1 MGKILAFFMAVLT
14 FFSGL
19 FGTTM
24 RINVNSTIKKQEI
37 DGWGTSAC
45 WWSQKIDDA
54 ETREYLAKMLYSEE
68 GLGLNIY
75 RYNVGGGVNPEHNR
89 VDPNSSR
96 STESFYYFNEET
108 GKYEYDFTRDANAQ
122 AFLDEALKYGCI
134 DTVVLFA
141 NSPHYSMT
149 ISGEATG
156 SYYGEGTTN
165 LSEEHYQDFVDY
177 FLTIT
182 EYFIDKGVPVKYI
195 SPINEPQWDWG
206 GDWVGQEGCHY
217 EPNQVYDL
225 IKLFSKGIDE
235 RGLDVKLS
243 VPESGEIGDLTKTYF
258 SSLKND
264 KDIYKNIGAFAYH
277 SYWRD
282 TRPIEKKDFGYW
294 LEKNHYTDKK
304 IEMSEW
310 CELPC
315 EHDVNDVE
323 GAVIM
328 ARIIANDMYY
338 TGANSWTSWVAVNT
352 TGIREDGAKISDA
365 MFYADDNFDKIEM
378 AQRYYAMAHFS
389 KFVPAGSKMVS
400 ATANTYPTAKDE
412 WGNEYY
418 LTNFA
423 AFKTPDGKTVLVI
436 ANEDDAKKINL
447 SVSAKNMTV
456 YTTDE
461 DHKLEVTYSGK
472 AMKSINV
479 SHNSITTVVFESNSN
494 FDLPC

>member
-1 MGKILAFFMAVLT
+1 MAKFLAYVMTVLT
-14 FFSGL
+14 FLSGL
-19 FGTTM
+19 FGTNM
-24 RINVNSTIKKQEI
+24 SIHVNKVIEKQEI

-45 WWSQKIDDA
+45 WWSQKIDDP
-54 ETREYLAKMLYSEE
+54 ETREYLAKALYSKE

-75 RYNVGGGVNPEHNR
+75 RYNIGGGVNPEHNR

-156 SYYGEGTTN
+156 SFYGEGTTN
-165 LSEEHYQDFVDY
+165 LAEEHYQDFVDY

-182 EYFIDKGVPVKYI
+182 EYFIEKGVPDKYI
-195 SPINEPQWDWG
+195 APINEPQWDWG
-206 GDWVGQEGCHY
+206 GGWVGQEGCHY
-217 EPNQVYDL
+217 EPQQVYEL
-225 IKLFSKGIDE
+225 IKLFSKGIDD
-235 RGLDVKLS
+235 RGLNVKLS
-243 VPESGEIGDLTKTYF
+243 VPESGEIGELTNQYF
-258 SSLKND
+258 TSLKND
-264 KDIYKNIGAFAYH
+264 KDIYKNIGSFAYH

-282 TRPIEKKDFGYW
+282 TMPFDKSVFGYW
-294 LEKNHYTDKK
+294 LKDNRFTDKK

-315 EHDVNDVE
+315 SHAVDDVE

-328 ARIIANDMYY
+328 ARVIANDLYY
-338 TGANSWTSWVAVNT
+338 TGVNSWSSWVAVNT
-352 TGIREDGAKISDA
+352 TGISEDGAKISDA
-365 MFYADDNFDKIEM
+365 MFYANDDFSQIEM
-378 AQRYYAMAHFS
+378 SERYYAMAHFS
-389 KFVPAGSKMVS
+389 KFVPAGSKMVM
-400 ATANTYPTAKDE
+400 ATTNTNPTAKDAN
-412 WGNEYY
+412 GIEYY

-423 AFKTPDGKTVLVI
+423 AFKTPDKKTVLVI
-436 ANEDDAKKINL
+436 VNEDDAMKINL
-447 SVSAKNMTV
+447 GVPALHMTV

-461 DHKLEVTYSGK
+461 NHKLEETYSGRAK
-472 AMKSINV
+472 TSIKV
-479 SHNSITTVVFESNSN
+479 SHNSITTVVFDS
-494 FDLPC
+494 DIDIC